1 MNKYLCRPVQP
12 PRIVIQ
18 SWLENQII
26 QTNGFI
32 VDMFCPL
39 IIIFCT
45 GYSFL
50 PVHNRLDRDSSL
62 NGHTTGGPKSVTRH
76 VSWHRLSCVTVAS
89 QRLLRLI
96 AVRSVRDCYY
106 SKCSVLSLV
115 KFTDLAIS
123 KARRQRLSRDVG
135 ACWSYKGMVD
145 PPSLSSPILS
155 HRSPVDARVS
165 RNKDWH

>member
-1 MNKYLCRPVQP
+1 MTREPNNPNKWFHCRHVLP
-12 PRIVIQ
+12 
-18 SWLENQII
+18 SH
-26 QTNGFI
+26 
-32 VDMFCPL
+32 
-39 IIIFCT
+39 IFCT

-62 NGHTTGGPKSVTRH
+62 NGHTTSGPKSVTRH

-106 SKCSVLSLV
+106 SKCSALPLV
-115 KFTDLAIS
+115 QFTDLVIS

-135 ACWSYKGMVD
+135 ACRSCKGMVD
-145 PPSLSSPILS
+145 PPLL
-155 HRSPVDARVS
+155 VLYRVID
-165 RNKDWH
+165 RQ